1 MGPYYDFNQQYMSQ
15 LPSGN
20 PAAASSGAGNALSA
34 LGGLASGIPLI
45 GSVISAGM
53 NLFGQKMQND
63 HQMEMWRLNNEY
75 NSPQAMMERMK
86 AAGINP
92 NAAAQGISGAP
103 AAGAATMPQA
113 AQAPDLSSVGAAL
126 GNSVNNALS
135 AEIMRA
141 DVEQRDAQ
149 TENIK
154 TDTKLKESQNVG
166 QQIENQNRQ
175 DVIDKTLRQ
184 MDDKHVI
191 DNHTSHMLAN
201 DSALSDILFT
211 GKITQF
217 WMNVAM
223 MGQDLLNAQA
233 EHENILAEINRRYSE
248 ASLNLQY
255 ASESSARE
263 RNVDKDTEIKEENR
277 RYMAFR
283 RNMITK
289 YHFDPESSTEQN
301 IAFAMSIGD
310 YETAAAWSNG
320 LGRLQADANGFKVD
334 KENILNQ
341 ENMGLQGIIGMAKYF
356 MGGIAIGSGASCARG
371 SYMSVDAKGNV
382 TPPAGYK
389 NGKTMKFGRASYYY
403 SDPNATYSVFN
414 PGKVQYGR

>member
-1 MGPYYDFNQQYMSQ
+1 MPEQIPRYLNNGYNMVPN
-15 LPSGN
+15 LPGN
-20 PAAASSGAGNALSA
+20 GKFDAMES
-34 LGGLASGIPLI
+34 GGLLSTLGQVAGLAGPVGSLISGGLNLI
-45 GSVISAGM
+45 GM
-53 NLFGQKMQND
+53 NMQNR
-63 HQMEMWRLNNEY
+63 QQEKFYEEY
-75 NSPQAMMERMK
+75 QSPEARMK
-86 AAGINP
+86 QMVEAGINP
-92 NAAAQGISGAP
+92 NTAAAGIAGSATP
-103 AAGAATMPQA
+103 SMQAAGY
-113 AQAPDLSSVGAAL
+113 PDMTSIGDAL

-166 QQIENQNRQ
+166 QVIENQNRQ

-191 DNHTSHMLAN
+191 DSHTAHMLAN

-217 WMNVAM
+217 WMNIAM

-233 EHENILAEINRRYSE
+233 EHENILAEINRKYAE
-248 ASLNLQY
+248 AGLDLQL
-255 ASESSARE
+255 ASESGARE

-301 IAFAMSIGD
+301 IAFSMVIGD

-320 LGRLQADANGFKVD
+320 LGRLQADANGFKVE
-334 KENILNQ
+334 KENMLNQ
-341 ENMGLQGIIGMAKYF
+341 ENMGLQGIIDMAKYF
-356 MGGIAIGSGASCARG
+356 MGGAAIGAGTRG
-371 SYMSVDAKGNV
+371 GMQVDARGNV
-382 TPPAGYK
+382 TPPAGYRL
-389 NGKTMKFGRASYYY
+389 GKSKSYGKVSNYY
-403 SDPNATYSVFN
+403 SDPNSTYSVFS
-414 PGKVQYGR
+414 PPSVQYGR